1 MNFVSLFLLQ
11 VVCLDLLSDNYNP
24 LNIFLLTFILTLFR
38 CIFNGVHDVT
48 IHQLE
53 QEAGETGKKSVLPT
67 TLKTKAGAFPDSIH
81 DFGRWKKIS
90 DTAVNAAKE
99 YAGNRKK
106 SSAAPSSLDM
116 RTAEPEI
123 WHGHLAKNVAVAVTS
138 EQGEIL
144 ELTTKVMVL
153 YCNILVHIYCLLVKG
168 RRIVLDQGHLLVGPV
183 SDLQVSLPRM
193 CLG

>member
-1 MNFVSLFLLQ
+1 M
-11 VVCLDLLSDNYNP
+11 
-24 LNIFLLTFILTLFR
+24 FR

-53 QEAGETGKKSVLPT
+53 LEAGETGKKSVLST
-67 TLKTKAGAFPDSIH
+67 TLKSKSGAFPDSSH

-90 DTAVNAAKE
+90 DVTVNAAKE
-99 YAGNRKK
+99 YEGNRKK
-106 SSAAPSSLDM
+106 SSAVPSSLDM

-123 WHGHLAKNVAVAVTS
+123 WHGHLAKNVAVAVMS

-153 YCNILVHIYCLLVKG
+153 YCNILVYIYC
-168 RRIVLDQGHLLVGPV
+168 
-183 SDLQVSLPRM
+183 
-193 CLG
+193 